1 MKYFEEKSAKN
12 ALEGK
17 PPIVK
22 RKCEIERIAEGCID
36 IRRTTGQHPGG
47 IVVLPIGEEIH
58 SFTPVQHPANDMTTV
73 PIVPALKVCPFP
85 KITSV

>member
-47 IVVLPIGEEIH
+47 IVVLPIG
-58 SFTPVQHPANDMTTV
+58 
-73 PIVPALKVCPFP
+73 
-85 KITSV
+85 